1 VREKPAIARKI
12 SQLAEQ
18 QQGNVARQQLLAL
31 GASDDAIDHRITTG
45 ELIPRYAGVYAIGHR
60 EMGPI
65 PIAAAVVLACGD
77 DAVLSHDSAAA
88 LWGFGRWPTRQEVIA
103 PHQRRRKGIVSH
115 RSTTLTPDD
124 ITVHYGIPVT
134 TPARTIC
141 DIAPRR
147 TDDELLEAVDDA
159 RASGYLGPTALKD
172 VIGRCRRLSR
182 LVDPDSGP
190 TRSKLERAFKRFAK
204 KYDLPP
210 YRLNVWLHGYEVD
223 VVFDAEKL
231 IVELD
236 GWIFHRGRKS
246 HDENRERDTHL
257 KDHGYDTIRITS
269 KRLGEREA
277 ARLHRNLRNQRQI
290 GRGLGSGGSGG
301 PGLGPGVGGE
311 GSGPGGEGPGVGGE
325 GSGPG
330 GAGPGVGP
338 VGPGR
343 TESLITDAYPPP
355 RWGRQ

>member
-1 VREKPAIARKI
+1 VRERGHLAPKI

-18 QQGNVARQQLLAL
+18 QQGYATRQQLLAL
-31 GASDDAIDHRITTG
+31 GVSADSIRRRLEAGEWIT
-45 ELIPRYAGVYAIGHR
+45 RYAGVYAIGHR
-60 EMGPI
+60 SPGPI

-77 DAVLSHDSAAA
+77 DAVLSHDSAVA

-115 RSTTLTPDD
+115 RSATLTPHDV
-124 ITVHYGIPVT
+124 TVQYGIRVT

-147 TDDELLEAVDDA
+147 TDDQLLEAVDDA
-159 RASGYLGPTALKD
+159 RAGGYLGPTALKEL
-172 VIGRCRRLSR
+172 IGRCRRLSR

-204 KYDLPP
+204 KYELPP

-236 GWIFHRGRKS
+236 GWIFHRGRRS

-257 KDHGYDTIRITS
+257 KDHGFDTIRITS

-277 ARLHRNLRNQRQI
+277 ARLHRILRNQR
-290 GRGLGSGGSGG
+290 
-301 PGLGPGVGGE
+301 
-311 GSGPGGEGPGVGGE
+311 
-325 GSGPG
+325 
-330 GAGPGVGP
+330 
-338 VGPGR
+338 
-343 TESLITDAYPPP
+343 
-355 RWGRQ
+355 